1 MKEII
6 YLIILLIV
14 VNLLMELFIGD
25 AKLGKFIRF
34 SFSAVLVFAV
44 FFNVCN
50 IFLKDDFLEE
60 IVTNEETIVDMSYF
74 EEQVVSMEKIIE
86 NRLNLEFENVFDV
99 HIDYLVE
106 GSTIVYKNV
115 LVKYNSLENI
125 DEDIKKV
132 VKTYVDCEVV
142 CNGG

>member
-25 AKLGKFIRF
+25 AKLGKFISF

-50 IFLKDDFLEE
+50 IFLKDDFLDE
-60 IVTNEETIVDMSYF
+60 IIVNEESVVDMSYF
-74 EEQVVSMEKIIE
+74 EEQVGSMEKIIE
-86 NRLNLEFENVFDV
+86 SRLKLEFENTFDV
-99 HIDYLVE
+99 DIDYLVE
-106 GSTIVYKNV
+106 NTTIVYKRV
-115 LVKYNSLENI
+115 LVRYSAIENI